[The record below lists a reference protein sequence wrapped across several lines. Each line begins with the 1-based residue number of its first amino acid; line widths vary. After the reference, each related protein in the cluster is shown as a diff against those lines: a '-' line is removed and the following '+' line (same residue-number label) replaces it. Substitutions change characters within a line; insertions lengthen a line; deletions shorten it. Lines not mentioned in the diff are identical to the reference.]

1 MSPGRAQRIRRV
13 LFGMGAAYLL
23 LAWLSSR
30 AGDYLASIQ
39 LLYVVPMVYGVLT
52 LDRMRLAGITAFAL
66 VAHGTALFMLVDS
79 VPRLNQPATWAQ
91 FAVLAL
97 AFAWC
102 AYATGAVLRLRER
115 LAEARRRLHD
125 IDQEA
130 RDAASR
136 DSLTGAYHQQHLME
150 VLEREIA
157 RAERVGK
164 PLSIARVDLD
174 GLGSVNESH
183 GHAVGDIALKRFA
196 EAATTALR
204 DVDIFGRCGGKEFL
218 AIMPDTDLKGSLIAA
233 ERLRAAVAREP
244 LPEAKGR
251 KHQSCTL
258 GVAEHRKGENTRL
271 VIGRAEAALNYAKA
285 AGRDRVVALD
295 ADGRPMLIGAA

>member
-1 MSPGRAQRIRRV
+1 MSPGRAQRIRRL
-13 LFGMGAAYLL
+13 LFAMGAAYLL

-30 AGDYLASIQ
+30 TGEYLAAIQ
-39 LLYVVPMVYGVLT
+39 LLYALPLVYGVLT
-52 LDRMRLAGITAFAL
+52 LDRMRLAGIAAFAL
-66 VAHGTALFMLVDS
+66 IAHGTALFMLVDGD
-79 VPRLNQPATWAQ
+79 PRLNRPATWAQ

-97 AFAWC
+97 AFAWST
-102 AYATGAVLRLRER
+102 YAAGAVLRLRER

-125 IDQEA
+125 IGQEA
-130 RDAASR
+130 SDAASR
-136 DSLTGAYHQQHLME
+136 DPLTGTYHQHHLME
-150 VLEREIA
+150 ALEREIA

-183 GHAVGDIALKRFA
+183 GHAVGDVALKRFA
-196 EAATTALR
+196 EAAATALR
-204 DVDIFGRCGGKEFL
+204 DVDIFGRYGGKEFL
-218 AIMPDTDLKGSLIAA
+218 AIMPDTDLKGSLVAA

-244 LPEAKGR
+244 LPEVKGR

-295 ADGRPMLIGAA
+295 TDGKPMLIGAA